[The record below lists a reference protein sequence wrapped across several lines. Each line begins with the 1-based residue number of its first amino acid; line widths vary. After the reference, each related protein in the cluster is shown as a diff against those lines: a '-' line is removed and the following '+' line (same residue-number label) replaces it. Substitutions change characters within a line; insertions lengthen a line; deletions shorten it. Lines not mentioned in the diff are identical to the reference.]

1 MSTCISSLEV
11 EIISSTKATISW
23 MSECSRNSF
32 IVMWS
37 HLKFVSCDEQEML
50 RASNNRTVIG
60 RTRTE
65 LGQLLPYSVYNI
77 SVSSTGD
84 QGHGVSVMTVT
95 EESIPQVCPTPV
107 TDFSRDNCS
116 SLTFRWTLPNI
127 SQCSLYRSRLGYLF
141 YKLLGEDNTNNHEDM
156 KEDNIS
162 IADTEITIT
171 GLKADTE
178 YEFYLFFTNTMGE
191 FDEDMF
197 MKIEKKTCSSNTT
210 SVFLIMATA
219 TAMVM
224 LAVPMMTCLL
234 VAVFRLTR
242 RQHTIYQFTSLG
254 ETERDI

>member
-1 MSTCISSLEV
+1 M
-11 EIISSTKATISW
+11 
-23 MSECSRNSF
+23 
-32 IVMWS
+32 
-37 HLKFVSCDEQEML
+37 
-50 RASNNRTVIG
+50 G

-77 SVSSTGD
+77 SVSSNGD
-84 QGHGVSVMTVT
+84 QGQGGSVMIVT

-107 TDFSRDNCS
+107 TDYSRDNCS

-141 YKLLGEDNTNNHEDM
+141 YKLLGEDNTNHHEDM

-178 YEFYLFFTNTMGE
+178 YEFYLFVTNTMGE

-197 MKIEKKTCSSNTT
+197 MKKEKKTCSSNTP
-210 SVFLIMATA
+210 SVFFIMAMA
-219 TAMVM
+219 TSIVM
-224 LAVPMMTCLL
+224 LAVLVMACLA
-234 VAVFRLTR
+234 VAVFRLSR
-242 RQHTIYQFTSLG
+242 RQHTMYQFTSLG
-254 ETERDI
+254 EAEEDIECSIK